1 MSDEE
6 HADDD
11 LVILCRFPFEMEAAP
26 VVTELE
32 ANDISASL
40 VGGFTAGFIAE
51 APGDVQVK
59 VLFKDFEKAREILK
73 RFQDENDHIDWSK
86 VDVGEPSGD

>member
-6 HADDD
+6 HDDD

-26 VVTELE
+26 IVAELE
-32 ANDISASL
+32 ANNIAASL

-59 VLFKDFEKAREILK
+59 VLFKDLEQARVILK

-86 VDVGEPSGD
+86 VDVGEPSQE